1 LQLAQELAE
10 SSTQGPLWLQLAQE
24 PLKPQEQLAIV
35 LPMDSWHLL
44 RNAELRRAPALLP
57 QFWPKRFGF
66 MSLGKS
72 WMWECEADIPI
83 LTPGRLRF
91 ALKT

>member
-1 LQLAQELAE
+1 LH
-10 SSTQGPLWLQLAQE
+10 LAQE